1 VVWIVVLLLAL
12 PAGPAPAGESPTGGD
27 QSLQPVGP
35 VSPPFPDVPK
45 GHWAFEAVEKV
56 RQAGIMIGYPDG
68 TFEGGSGRSSRQV
81 APVFPRAS
89 HYPHLGA
96 GPRGVGK
103 ARPLGT
109 DSVSTVVWAKW
120 PSVPAFGDFLNS
132 GARGGRHVWRPYW

>member
-68 TFEGGSGRSSRQV
+68 TFGGQA
-81 APVFPRAS
+81 APLSPWS
-89 HYPHLGA
+89 GA
-96 GPRGVGK
+96 GVEE
-103 ARPLGT
+103 AQSLGT
-109 DSVSTVVWAKW
+109 DTISTVVWAKW